1 MAESIFSHLLKG
13 ARIVVNDDIDVK
25 AVGSKIGQRIG
36 GGLRSA
42 PAGMAFVDVTGRV
55 DADADG
61 IVFEGVPGM
70 ERPIIPKFTVPKE
83 LAGKLS
89 RLVEGD
95 SIEIEKQ
102 RRAGNTNIEFDEEK
116 FNSIVASL
124 EKGKTSTSPRPGRES
139 GMASR
144 SGDDREFNEDMTPW
158 GSGRWSSES
167 PDDLIDNWDD
177 LSDESKDRRM
187 EFFYDQMRDELP
199 AEGDYEGLTEFLTR
213 VEDRARRQFE
223 NEVGK
228 TSTSP
233 RPGRESGMASRS
245 GSIDWSNP
253 DRKKSDSR
261 GGSVKSWDL
270 PDGKTYTI
278 EVIANYEDPTRN
290 RFIPSAI
297 VRDANGKEILRKEF
311 VTFQEPID
319 FLKDYHEGRDVSSRS
334 GGINWDRPDEN
345 WGDGAGGDVETW
357 TLPDG
362 GYYQISRWEGGGN
375 NPGGSVAT
383 VYDANNKRVA
393 RSEEFGW
400 YSDDAKKFLQDYH
413 EGKVPNGRGMS
424 SSRDLSG
431 TKWKGAKPKPED
443 IDSGMDFSGADLT
456 GANLRNDKLSGR
468 DFSFAKL
475 FNIDL
480 TASQLNRAD
489 FTSADMRLAKLQSAN
504 LNGANLSDAN
514 LYNADMTGAFLI
526 DAKLRGTN
534 LKNANLAEAD
544 LTFADLRGAD
554 LTNANLTDADL
565 RSANLFG
572 ANVTGVDFTGAQLP
586 DLSES
591 VIFGADTA
599 RGMSSRNSG
608 MLSSTDLSR
617 RDRAKLETFFQEAQK
632 AWNKQSRAKS
642 EDISQ
647 EAFQDAATKLMQQIS
662 DNGFSALDAFYE
674 ENRIKER
681 IKSLVD
687 DGLSSEEIAR
697 ISGTTIDAVED
708 VRKYGVPS
716 PAKAWVNRV
725 ARTAVTDAERKQST
739 QQGNMPIREV
749 AKARLNNAVWD
760 LIDAGKTDEEIIDAI
775 RANQKLN
782 MPLFGPKNLKPIRET
797 GRVESREGVI
807 GYSQGVGAIE
817 DINARRGRSD
827 DDWLAGDELGTEIAQ
842 EDIADE
848 GADIARASVVDNV
861 GKEASLRESQAQQ
874 EKMRKIEKLREALG
888 ESYDIL
894 DMKAS
899 RRSTSAARENVANRE
914 IADELGT
921 TQAKVQRHLALIDEI
936 RKRVEDGTFADPE
949 WMIPFDEI
957 ADIGRTTEGIRQL
970 SEKYNFPE
978 PLMSLLARQVS
989 GHRRRLDARSAGADK
1004 AYQDFAD
1011 QVSSLIRAGYTRTE
1025 IASMIP
1031 GINSPQTLQKR
1042 IDAAVGMEILDQEL
1056 MGSEV
1061 LNAIQKIRKDGIS
1074 AVSPSV
1080 VEKLRNLGVNV
1091 DGLVASS
1098 QAKRVV
1104 ELSKEETEFQS
1115 LRDSG
1120 KSKQEVM
1127 DAMNIDREQYQ
1138 RLYSRMK
1145 MREKKNSSN

>member
-95 SIEIEKQ
+95 SMEIEKQ

-124 EKGKTSTSPRPGRES
+124 EKGKTSTSPRPGGEP

-223 NEVGK
+223 NEVGI
-228 TSTSP
+228 
-233 RPGRESGMASRS
+233 PGSG
-245 GSIDWSNP
+245 
-253 DRKKSDSR
+253 
-261 GGSVKSWDL
+261 
-270 PDGKTYTI
+270 
-278 EVIANYEDPTRN
+278 
-290 RFIPSAI
+290 
-297 VRDANGKEILRKEF
+297 
-311 VTFQEPID
+311 
-319 FLKDYHEGRDVSSRS
+319 
-334 GGINWDRPDEN
+334 
-345 WGDGAGGDVETW
+345 
-357 TLPDG
+357 
-362 GYYQISRWEGGGN
+362 
-375 NPGGSVAT
+375 
-383 VYDANNKRVA
+383 
-393 RSEEFGW
+393 
-400 YSDDAKKFLQDYH
+400 
-413 EGKVPNGRGMS
+413 GMS

-456 GANLRNDKLSGR
+456 GANLHNDKLSGR

-617 RDRAKLETFFQEAQK
+617 RDKAKLETFFQEAQK

-827 DDWLAGDELGTEIAQ
+827 DDWLAGEELGTEIAQ

-861 GKEASLRESQAQQ
+861 GKEVSLRESQAQQ

-921 TQAKVQRHLALIDEI
+921 TQAMVQRHLALIDEI

-1042 IDAAVGMEILDQEL
+1042 IDAVVGMEILDQEL